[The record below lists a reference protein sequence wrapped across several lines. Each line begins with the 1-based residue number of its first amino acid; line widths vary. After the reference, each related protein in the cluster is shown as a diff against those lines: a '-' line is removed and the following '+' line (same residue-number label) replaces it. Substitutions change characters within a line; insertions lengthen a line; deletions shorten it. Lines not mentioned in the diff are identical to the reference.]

1 MKISKHSTFALL
13 ILGMLVASCTKNTP
27 VLPVA
32 DFSANSLAIRTDSAV
47 NFTDESTGNPTSWSW
62 SFQGGTPSTS
72 TLQHPTNI
80 QYHAV
85 GSYNVTL
92 TVTNADGSNTKTK
105 SGYIVVTELP
115 VTLPTVSTSTVSS
128 IAKFSAVSG
137 GNISNSGNSIIT
149 ARGICWSTNP
159 NPTILNNKTTDSNGI
174 GNFISNLSNLKSNT
188 KYYVKAYATN
198 SVGTA
203 YGNEISFT
211 TEAFPNC
218 GTVTD
223 IDGNVYHTVTIGTQ
237 CWMVEN
243 LNTTRYN
250 DGSPIKTGLSELEY
264 TQTLEGVYS
273 HCNNNPGNDAV
284 YGKLYNWYAVYTGKL
299 APTGWHVPSIAEW
312 TVLFNYLGGTNY
324 AGCQMKATD
333 VFWKSPNVG
342 ASNSSGFSGY
352 PAGKHD
358 GFWGGYTTFNEI
370 GGFWSNANINAT
382 DAWWCV
388 LSYDRCDGY
397 LTTTYMKDGYSVRCI
412 KD

>member
-1 MKISKHSTFALL
+1 M
-13 ILGMLVASCTKNTP
+13 
-27 VLPVA
+27 
-32 DFSANSLAIRTDSAV
+32 
-47 NFTDESTGNPTSWSW
+47 
-62 SFQGGTPSTS
+62 
-72 TLQHPTNI
+72 
-80 QYHAV
+80 
-85 GSYNVTL
+85 
-92 TVTNADGSNTKTK
+92 
-105 SGYIVVTELP
+105 VTELP

-128 IAKFSAVSG
+128 IAKFSAVSS

-174 GNFISNLSNLKSNT
+174 GNFISNLTNLKSNT

-284 YGKLYNWYAVYTGKL
+284 M
-299 APTGWHVPSIAEW
+299 E
-312 TVLFNYLGGTNY
+312 NYR
-324 AGCQMKATD
+324 
-333 VFWKSPNVG
+333 
-342 ASNSSGFSGY
+342 
-352 PAGKHD
+352 
-358 GFWGGYTTFNEI
+358 I
-370 GGFWSNANINAT
+370 GMQYIQEN
-382 DAWWCV
+382 
-388 LSYDRCDGY
+388 
-397 LTTTYMKDGYSVRCI
+397 
-412 KD
+412 

>member
-237 CWMVEN
+237 CWMV
-243 LNTTRYN
+243 
-250 DGSPIKTGLSELEY
+250 
-264 TQTLEGVYS
+264 
-273 HCNNNPGNDAV
+273 
-284 YGKLYNWYAVYTGKL
+284 
-299 APTGWHVPSIAEW
+299 
-312 TVLFNYLGGTNY
+312 
-324 AGCQMKATD
+324 
-333 VFWKSPNVG
+333 
-342 ASNSSGFSGY
+342 
-352 PAGKHD
+352 
-358 GFWGGYTTFNEI
+358 
-370 GGFWSNANINAT
+370 
-382 DAWWCV
+382 
-388 LSYDRCDGY
+388 
-397 LTTTYMKDGYSVRCI
+397 
-412 KD
+412 